1 MKFLNKLVKR
11 IKTIWFEWQLKRTY
25 TSDTYVYEEDEIF
38 DDEFDE
44 EFEDEFDDIED
55 FEGHDID

>member
-38 DDEFDE
+38 EPE
-44 EFEDEFDDIED
+44 KES
-55 FEGHDID
+55 